1 MAWSGPS
8 TSNHHHSTIMTQ
20 ITTTTT
26 TQTQPLG
33 PALNADQSAALD
45 KIMAWLDAPV
55 SDSFFVLKG
64 YAGTGKTFTVKEL
77 VRRFKGR
84 IVFTAPTNKATK
96 VLRAT
101 LKSDNYTPE
110 CRTIYSLLGLKM
122 EANGELKELK
132 APEDPIDLSQ
142 FRLVVVDEGSMLN
155 RQVLGHIGDAL
166 DQFRGLRVLFMGDA
180 AQLPPVGEEESPIW
194 KFPNVATLSKVMRH
208 DNQILTLATRIRN
221 IVDHPAPSLTLA
233 TDCDEH
239 GGVFKLDKGNFLKL
253 ISRHAEEG
261 NLTSG
266 HTKIIAWR
274 NVTVDQ
280 YNKRARI
287 AIFGQEE
294 ATRSLWL
301 PNDRLIFTSPVKD
314 FNDDIVAT
322 TDDEGLVER
331 VIEEY
336 HPIHSSVKCYRITVQ
351 IDQGPLVVAYAV
363 HPQGQHEYSRIVDEL
378 AADAKRNG
386 RKWADFWLFKESF
399 HDCRHAYAITAHR
412 SQGSTY
418 TTALVDYQDIL
429 VNRTRREAFRCLY
442 VACTRPTTNL
452 VLA

>member
-1 MAWSGPS
+1 
-8 TSNHHHSTIMTQ
+8 MTQ
-20 ITTTTT
+20 AT
-26 TQTQPLG
+26 P
-33 PALNADQSAALD
+33 PAFTLNAEQSAALD
-45 KIMAWLDAPV
+45 KIMAWLDAPI
-55 SDSFFVLKG
+55 SDPYFVLKG

-84 IVFTAPTNKATK
+84 IVFTAPTNKAAK

-101 LKSDNYTPE
+101 LKTPEYNPE
-110 CRTIYSLLGLKM
+110 CRTIYSLLGLRM
-122 EANGELKELK
+122 EVNGELKELK

-155 RQVLGHIGDAL
+155 KQVLGHIQECL
-166 DQFRGLRVLFMGDA
+166 EQFRGLRVLFMGDA
-180 AQLPPVGEEESPIW
+180 AQLPPVGEGESPIW
-194 KFPNVATLSKVMRH
+194 KFPQQAALEKVMRH
-208 DNQILTLATRIRN
+208 DNQILTLATAIRK
-221 IVDHPAPSLTLA
+221 IVDHPAPSLTLK
-233 TDCDEH
+233 TDCDEN
-239 GGVFKLDKGNFLKL
+239 GGVFKIDKGSFTKL
-253 ISRHAEEG
+253 IAKHANEG

-266 HTKIIAWR
+266 ATKVVAWR
-274 NVTVDQ
+274 NVKVDE
-280 YNKRARI
+280 YNKIARHN
-287 AIFGQEE
+287 IFGHAE
-294 ATRSLWL
+294 ANRSLWL

-314 FNDDIVAT
+314 FNDEIVAT
-322 TDDEGLVER
+322 TDDEGLVEK

-336 HPIHSSVKCYRITVQ
+336 HPIHGSVKCYRISVQ

-363 HPQGQHEYSRIVDEL
+363 HPQGQHEYSRIVDNL
-378 AADAKRNG
+378 AAEARSMP
-386 RKWADFWLFKESF
+386 RKWRDFWLFKESF

-429 VNRTRREAFRCLY
+429 LNRTRREAFRCLY